1 MLLASLGCSPAPP
14 SVNDAG
20 TDAPSPSGTVDLG
33 TGQLS
38 WEPLDPA
45 GGTRVELIHG
55 PQGGYHLFGRV
66 RYTGVGPDVYVRFRV
81 TPVDGASPLNDP
93 AERIHLIEGRGL
105 ARVGNG
111 WETPNAQLVVL
122 VNIQTPSAV
131 VGRRVRFE
139 VSVAPSPGLETTPAL
154 RVSREVL
161 VVDDT

>member
-1 MLLASLGCSPAPP
+1 M
-14 SVNDAG
+14 
-20 TDAPSPSGTVDLG
+20 DLG

-38 WEPLDPA
+38 WEPLDTT

-66 RYTGVGPDVYVRFRV
+66 RYTSLGPDVYVRFRV
-81 TPVDGASPLNDP
+81 TPVDGGSPLNDP

-105 ARVGNG
+105 ARAGNG

-122 VNIQTPSAV
+122 VNIQNPDAV

-161 VVDDT
+161 IVDDT